1 MADNKTKSAKRL
13 LVERSRFDIQSMSK
27 LESIGSTLE
36 SKKIKD
42 FISTEKIFFGR
53 IDHNND
59 SIIAKTGKLMPIDA
73 GKQILVMN
81 FVAAAFR
88 DLQKRFKKAINS
100 GQVSGKYPVYS
111 SFSAKKGFS
120 DPLNQYRAYARGL
133 MNSFVT
139 YVASSGRKDEI
150 TGFSTFFPI
159 YHQFL
164 VQQASQNIPIT
175 KSFFIKSNR
184 CSPLTSGLAIEI
196 FDGDYS
202 DDSLKMKMFYQQRDF
217 EFLKNIAYQRGFI
230 IDKHIPW
237 RLVADINSVNMQPF
251 LRKYFRYNMNYDL
264 FFNSFFDKATKLDF
278 NTMIDMAV
286 ATYNTFVGA
295 YPVNES
301 LVCASG
307 RIEMRQIISS
317 EDAFRSGIG
326 LERWLD
332 LYTRVRSAETQILY
346 EENTIR
352 KIVSNAM
359 DLIKSFDTVR
369 GMGYINS
376 KFNNVEHFGGSLFSD
391 VTRYNLSEDPEA
403 TEQSVADI
411 VNRSVQRSNFGTY

>member
-1 MADNKTKSAKRL
+1 
-13 LVERSRFDIQSMSK
+13 
-27 LESIGSTLE
+27 
-36 SKKIKD
+36 
-42 FISTEKIFFGR
+42 
-53 IDHNND
+53 
-59 SIIAKTGKLMPIDA
+59 
-73 GKQILVMN
+73 
-81 FVAAAFR
+81 
-88 DLQKRFKKAINS
+88 
-100 GQVSGKYPVYS
+100 
-111 SFSAKKGFS
+111 
-120 DPLNQYRAYARGL
+120 
-133 MNSFVT
+133 
-139 YVASSGRKDEI
+139 
-150 TGFSTFFPI
+150 
-159 YHQFL
+159 
-164 VQQASQNIPIT
+164 
-175 KSFFIKSNR
+175 
-184 CSPLTSGLAIEI
+184 
-196 FDGDYS
+196 
-202 DDSLKMKMFYQQRDF
+202 LKMKMFYQQRDF

-237 RLVADINSVNMQPF
+237 RLVADISSANIQPY

-278 NTMIDMAV
+278 NTMINMSV
-286 ATYNTFVGA
+286 ATYNAFAGA

-307 RIEMRQIISS
+307 RIEMRQRILR
-317 EDAFRSGIG
+317 EDVFRSGIG

-391 VTRYNLSEDPEA
+391 VTRYNMSEDPEA
-403 TEQSVADI
+403 TEQSVADV
-411 VNRSVQRSNFGTY
+411 VNRSVQKSNFGTY